1 MVKSSSAPVAFFD
14 SGIGGLTAVSSF
26 LEKLPNE
33 NIVYFADT
41 ANMPYGNKSS
51 DEIFEFVSKAI
62 DFFRKFL
69 PKLIVIACGTA
80 SSVVLKKYVDL
91 ECLSGNI
98 PILDV
103 VLPACFDSV
112 KLTRNKKIGVIGTKK
127 NYRAGGIS

>member
-1 MVKSSSAPVAFFD
+1 MAKLSSAPVAFFD

-69 PKLIVIACGTA
+69 SKLIVICH
-80 SSVVLKKYVDL
+80 
-91 ECLSGNI
+91 
-98 PILDV
+98 
-103 VLPACFDSV
+103 
-112 KLTRNKKIGVIGTKK
+112 
-127 NYRAGGIS
+127 GGGSYGGYF